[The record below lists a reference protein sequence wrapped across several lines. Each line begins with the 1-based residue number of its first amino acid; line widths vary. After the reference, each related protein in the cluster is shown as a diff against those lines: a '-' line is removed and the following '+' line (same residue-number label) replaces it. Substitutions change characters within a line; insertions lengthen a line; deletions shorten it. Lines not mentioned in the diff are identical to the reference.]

1 MTLTETLATTKS
13 DEAGVRA
20 ILDAIA
26 AGYRARDA
34 AAIARHY
41 LPDARIADLA
51 PPLLRRGFDP
61 DAVQLWLDG
70 WDGPVEVA
78 IRDVVVDVDATL
90 AIAHGLQHIRTRTLD
105 GTEAAWWSRITRS
118 LRSHASGLADRA
130 RARVGAFPHG
140 RQLPG
145 GRGPRALSSTGG

>member
-1 MTLTETLATTKS
+1 MTLTETLATTKA

-26 AGYRARDA
+26 VGYRARDA

-105 GTEAAWWSRITRS
+105 GAEAAWWSRITRAFVRTPAGWRIAHEHES
-118 LRSHASGLADRA
+118 VPFHMDGSFRA
-130 RARVGAFPHG
+130 AVDLEP
-140 RQLPG
+140 
-145 GRGPRALSSTGG
+145 